1 MSDERMIRA
10 ENLKLLKKR
19 LVKNNKE
26 FGELMG
32 WTGAYVGKLCERK
45 TPFTEKT
52 ARQIEEKNEL
62 PKGWLDEVHMGSEE
76 ARRATSAKGS
86 SRGADA
92 ALPGSLRTDAGIKG
106 SYPRT
111 DPSTPVGLTLH
122 EPSAQ
127 DKNPRLAPVIE
138 WASLGVGLYKEDR
151 ELGAAAHI
159 VAPENSPPDTK
170 WYVVD
175 ADMPRF
181 RIKRG
186 NKVAIARIESADN
199 CADGDLN
206 LFVTASGAYFL
217 GEFRRLLV
225 GYEAIP
231 DTGLPL
237 DSERHGVK
245 VVGEW
250 WSTSR

>member
-1 MSDERMIRA
+1 MIRA

-19 LVKNNKE
+19 LTKNNKE

-52 ARQIEEKNEL
+52 ARFIEERNEL

-76 ARRATSAKGS
+76 ARRTTSAKGPI
-86 SRGADA
+86 RGADA
-92 ALPGSLRTDAGIKG
+92 APLDAQRSDTGNKGTYLRPESSDTAAPSLREHQPAFK
-106 SYPRT
+106 S
-111 DPSTPVGLTLH
+111 H
-122 EPSAQ
+122 
-127 DKNPRLAPVIE
+127 RLAPIVE
-138 WASLGVGLYKEDR
+138 WASLGVGLYKEDK
-151 ELGAAAHI
+151 ELGAAAYNA
-159 VAPENSPPDTK
+159 APEDSPPDTK
-170 WYVVD
+170 WYIVD
-175 ADMPRF
+175 TDMPRF

-186 NKVAIARIESADN
+186 NKVAVARLDSPDT
-199 CADGDLN
+199 CSDGDLY
-206 LFVTASGAYFL
+206 LFKTAAGLFFL

-231 DTGLPL
+231 DNGLPL

-250 WSTSR
+250 WSTTR

>member
-52 ARQIEEKNEL
+52 ARLIEERNEL

-76 ARRATSAKGS
+76 ARRATSAKGAI
-86 SRGADA
+86 RGADA
-92 ALPGSLRTDAGIKG
+92 APLDAIRSKLGGNISYLRTD
-106 SYPRT
+106 SS
-111 DPSTPVGLTLH
+111 DPGPLTLREH
-122 EPSAQ
+122 VPAAKSHG
-127 DKNPRLAPVIE
+127 LAPVVE
-138 WASLGVGLYKEDR
+138 WASLGVGLYKEDM
-151 ELGAAAHI
+151 ELGAAAYI
-159 VAPENSPPDTK
+159 AAPEDSPPDTK
-170 WYVVD
+170 WYIVD
-175 ADMPRF
+175 TDMPRF

-186 NKVAIARIESADN
+186 NKVAIARLDSADG

-206 LFVTASGAYFL
+206 LFMTASGAYFL